1 MPDCPPPATGPSLLS
16 LRDARVCRGG
26 SPVLRGLSLDIRE
39 GEHTAIL
46 GPNGCGK
53 STFVRMVNRQDYP
66 LEGPD
71 GPSPVRI
78 FGRERWDVS
87 ELRSHL
93 GIVSADLGHTLVT
106 ADGGGQRR
114 GRQVVLSGFFASH
127 GLFPHHR
134 PTLDMEAR
142 ADRALAL
149 MGATHLA
156 RTRIQEMSTGEA
168 RRILIARALAPEPRA
183 LLLDEPTAGLDLVA
197 RRQLLEFLRGLAR
210 QGCTLILVTHHLEE
224 LLPEVQRVILLK
236 EGRVFLDGSR
246 REVLTDAAL
255 TALYG
260 APVRLRSEGEYLAA
274 EVATGTGA

>member
-1 MPDCPPPATGPSLLS
+1 MLDPHAPAPGPALLS
-16 LRDARVCRGG
+16 LRGARVCRGG
-26 SPVLRGLSLDIRE
+26 NPVLQGLDLDLQA

-66 LEGPD
+66 METAD

-78 FGRERWDVS
+78 FGRDRWDVS

-93 GIVSADLGHTLVT
+93 GIVSADLGHTMVT
-106 ADGGGQRR
+106 AEGGGQRR

-134 PTLDMEAR
+134 PTPEMEAR
-142 ADRALAL
+142 ADRALEL

-183 LLLDEPTAGLDLVA
+183 LLLDEPTTGLDLVA
-197 RRQLLEFLRGLAR
+197 RRHLLELLRGLAR
-210 QGCTLILVTHHLEE
+210 RGCTLILVTHHLEE
-224 LLPEVQRVILLK
+224 LLPEVQRVVLLK
-236 EGRVFLDGSR
+236 AGRIFRDGPR
-246 REVLTDAAL
+246 HEVLTDEAL
-255 TALYG
+255 SALYG
-260 APVRLRSEGEYLAA
+260 APVRLRAEGEYL
-274 EVATGTGA
+274 GADVGPAHP